1 MKGPKTY
8 EQKPPIDLHT
18 KIASKMIEENQGQS
32 LQEEE
37 VKYHRVKEKYFDL
50 EK

>member
-1 MKGPKTY
+1 MKAPKNY
-8 EQKPPIDLHT
+8 DPKPPINIQT
-18 KIASKMIEENQGQS
+18 KIVSKMIEENQGQS

-37 VKYHRVKEKYFDL
+37 AKYHRVKEKYFDL